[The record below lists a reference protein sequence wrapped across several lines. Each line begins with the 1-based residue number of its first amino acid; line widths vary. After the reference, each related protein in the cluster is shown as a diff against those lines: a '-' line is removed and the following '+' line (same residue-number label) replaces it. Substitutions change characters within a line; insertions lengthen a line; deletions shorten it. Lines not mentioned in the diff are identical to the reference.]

1 MKARVDLKKVKFQY
15 GDNPEATVVFSTR
28 DVEVHCLKCKTWSNL
43 RDVERGAE
51 GGGMTGCTKCGSMFN
66 FEE

>member
-15 GDNPEATVVFSTR
+15 GDNPEATVVFST
-28 DVEVHCLKCKTWSNL
+28 DDIEVHCLKCKIWVNL
-43 RDVERGAE
+43 KGVQRGTE
-51 GGGMTGCTKCGSMFN
+51 GGGMSGCPKCGSTFH